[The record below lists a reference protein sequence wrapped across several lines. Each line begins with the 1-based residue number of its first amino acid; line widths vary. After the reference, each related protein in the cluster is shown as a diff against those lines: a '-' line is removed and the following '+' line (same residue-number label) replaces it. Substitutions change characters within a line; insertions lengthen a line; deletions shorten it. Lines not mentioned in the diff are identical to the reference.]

1 MKKTLVF
8 APMALVCLSLGGC
21 DSATSSSSPGAS
33 SAPAPATAQ
42 GSTAPAA
49 DKEKEAP
56 GALTEIDL
64 SPAGA
69 AWKGWIVKAP
79 EGTKVADSGAGG
91 PQIATKDYQL
101 TITEGKL
108 TLNDIKSGAKVGAEA
123 VQGKVTFTTD
133 TPDAVE
139 YFSELKDIEGKAVKT
154 YGFGI
159 HMKVGDKTY
168 GCQATGPTSEAH
180 VTEAKAV
187 CNSLAKK

>member
-1 MKKTLVF
+1 MKKTLLL
-8 APMALVCLSLGGC
+8 APLALVCLSLGGC
-21 DSATSSSSPGAS
+21 DTATSSSSPGAS
-33 SAPAPATAQ
+33 AAPAPATAA

-56 GALTEIDL
+56 LTEIDL

-69 AWKGWIVKAP
+69 AWKGWTVKAP

-91 PQIATKDYQL
+91 PQIALKDYQL

-133 TPDAVE
+133 TPDALE
-139 YFSELKDIEGKAVKT
+139 YSTELKDVEGKAVKT

-168 GCQATGPTSEAH
+168 GCQATGPTSEAQ